1 MKRRFPWIEVVILI
15 GPAVIFG
22 LTYWQYKGAQKDL
35 QKRDDELKQQY
46 QPKK

>member
-15 GPAVIFG
+15 GLAVIFG

-46 QPKK
+46 QPKQ